1 MPDLEKTARK
11 LLPLRHFA
19 DDKLYTG
26 AYLSQLVQRERL
38 KAEKIGRNYFTCEK
52 WFKEYLDKHAC
63 DDKRAV
69 HEKLE
74 KQKAKN
80 TFKLK
85 SWITAAIA
93 TAVFVLF
100 VYVALTSFAD
110 KPDRAGRVAGV
121 SEYNIATSTR

>member
-1 MPDLEKTARK
+1 MPDLEKKARK

-52 WFKEYLDKHAC
+52 WFKEYLDKHAS
-63 DDKRAV
+63 DDKRAI
-69 HEKLE
+69 HEKIL
-74 KQKAKN
+74 KQQVKKS
-80 TFKLK
+80 FKLK
-85 SWITAAIA
+85 NWISAVMLA
-93 TAVFVLF
+93 AVFVLF

-110 KPDRAGRVAGV
+110 KPDRVGQVAGV
-121 SEYNIATSTR
+121 SEYNVATSTR

>member
-1 MPDLEKTARK
+1 MPDYEKSNRK

-26 AYLSQLVQRERL
+26 AYLSQLVQRNRL

-52 WFKEYLDKHAC
+52 WFREYLDKHAC

-80 TFKLK
+80 TFKFK
-85 SWITAAIA
+85 SWVTAAIA
-93 TAVFVLF
+93 TAVFILLIF
-100 VYVALTSFAD
+100 MNIFINKTAD
-110 KPDRAGRVAGV
+110 EQGQVAGV
-121 SEYNIATSTR
+121 VEYNISTSTR